1 MPFIN
6 DMKQD
11 FRYNMAMEIQPGFV
25 NRVKSERHYHY
36 FFPQPALK
44 KLVGA

>member
-1 MPFIN
+1 MN

-25 NRVKSERHYHY
+25 NRVKTEHH
-36 FFPQPALK
+36 
-44 KLVGA
+44 